1 MQNEKKYTH
10 KSCSKHLAI
19 HRHDMGRWEFH
30 TAGHLELYALAN
42 LLYPV
47 ELQQQLQVPGK
58 KTLDSAHHRLE
69 DKKD

>member
-1 MQNEKKYTH
+1 
-10 KSCSKHLAI
+10 
-19 HRHDMGRWEFH
+19 MGRWEFH

-47 ELQQQLQVPGK
+47 ELQQQLQVPGN
-58 KTLDSAHHRLE
+58 KTLDSAHHRLG